1 MSSQAKTLL
10 CFAAFSLLV
19 ATIAG
24 AAASHA
30 LAGLDDRS
38 LRAFETAVDFQF
50 FHGLGLLVVTLL
62 AERHAR
68 NRAIWLAAWLLVAGT
83 LLFCGSIYATTFGLS
98 PSVGSAAPFGGVAF
112 MAGWAVLA
120 LALCFG
126 DRNIA
131 T

>member
-1 MSSQAKTLL
+1 
-10 CFAAFSLLV
+10 
-19 ATIAG
+19 
-24 AAASHA
+24 
-30 LAGLDDRS
+30 
-38 LRAFETAVDFQF
+38 
-50 FHGLGLLVVTLL
+50 VTLL

-98 PSVGSAAPFGGVAF
+98 VGSAAPFGGVAF

-120 LALCFG
+120 LAVCFG